1 MAQSPTQAT
10 SRRGRPAA
18 FDRDD
23 VLEKAMRVFW
33 EKGFAGAS
41 MSDLTAAMGIASPS
55 IYAAFGSK
63 EGLYR
68 EAIDRYVALSREGLA
83 RIMDL
88 PTARE
93 SIEGLLH
100 KAVAAFSRS
109 NVPSGCMLEQTAVE
123 VGDQST
129 ELAASLG
136 KMRAANDE
144 NFLAR
149 LRKGVEEGDVAPG
162 TDIAAVAAF
171 YVTVRK
177 GLSLAS
183 KGGASPDEMRSVVA
197 AAMTAWPLLTG
208 C

>member
-1 MAQSPTQAT
+1 MSQIPMQAT
-10 SRRGRPAA
+10 SRRGRPVA

-68 EAIDRYVALSREGLA
+68 EAIDRYVTLSREGLA
-83 RIMDL
+83 HIMDL

-93 SIEGLLH
+93 SIEGLLR
-100 KAVAAFSRS
+100 KAVAAFSRTD
-109 NVPSGCMLEQTAVE
+109 VPSGCMVEQTAVE
-123 VGDQST
+123 VGDQSPD
-129 ELAASLG
+129 LAASLRE
-136 KMRAANDE
+136 MRAANDE

-149 LRKGVEEGDVAPG
+149 LRKGVEDGDVVVG

-171 YVTVRK
+171 YTTIRR
-177 GLSLAS
+177 GLSLSA
-183 KGGASPDEMRSVVA
+183 KGGAGPDEMRSVVNS
-197 AAMTAWPLLTG
+197 AMAAWPSLTG
-208 C
+208 S